1 MEYLKPQ
8 SPIRIGENYIYPL
21 TTSDQIINGDG
32 ERIKNIADTN
42 EICYLYSA
50 TFSLDSWIGEGP
62 YTQAATLTA
71 VDGGGQVTAQST
83 LLACVGIDSTLP
95 QETKDAIHGAASDI
109 VNAEKTLGTN
119 TISVSLTSKPD
130 VDIELYFLIKEGN
143 GTNVPPLDP
152 VWAAAG
158 KSLLWTNPTP
168 EAAFNPQDIELNL
181 RGYSFLYIEFLP
193 YGLLHEQWAGRS
205 INVFPVG
212 YTGNLSFALLN
223 QSAGQTSASLE
234 AVNRLFNSDVSGVHF
249 KNGVSVLDGG
259 KSILHNDWVIPT
271 KIWGER

>member
-8 SPIRIGENYIYPL
+8 SPIKIGENYIYPL

-50 TFSLDSWIGEGP
+50 KFSLDSWIGEGP

-95 QETKDAIHGAASDI
+95 QETKDAMQSAASDI
-109 VNAEKTLGTN
+109 INAEKTLGAN
-119 TISVSLTSKPD
+119 TISVSLTNKPN
-130 VDIELYFLIKEGN
+130 VEVELYFLIKEGN

-152 VWAAAG
+152 VLSG
-158 KSLLWTNPTP
+158 GGMKLLWTNPNP
-168 EAAFNPQDIELNL
+168 ASAFAAQTVNFDSEYDAFIVYMAFSTAANIY
-181 RGYSFLYIEFLP
+181 RGCNTVLADSDGIHQRLYT
-193 YGLLHEQWAGRS
+193 
-205 INVFPVG
+205 INF
-212 YTGNLSFALLN
+212 
-223 QSAGQTSASLE
+223 
-234 AVNRLFNSDVSGVHF
+234 
-249 KNGVSVLDGG
+249 NGVSSMRQSFVYRDRIEFGTCIDSGG
-259 KSILHNDWVIPT
+259 QVGGTTACIPV
-271 KIWGER
+271 KIVGVKFE